1 VAAQLIGVASS
12 PTAHAAVRLSGGR
25 GSLLVKDL
33 PDPPGNRVYQ
43 VWLGRPG
50 QAPTPAGA
58 TFTLRTGEVAIPH
71 SMRGVNAVM
80 VTAEPHGGSSR
91 PTRPPIVVARMA

>member
-1 VAAQLIGVASS
+1 
-12 PTAHAAVRLSGGR
+12 
-25 GSLLVKDL
+25 VKDL
-33 PDPPGNRVYQ
+33 PDPPANRVYE

-58 TFTLRTGEVAIPH
+58 AFTLRTGEVAIPH
-71 SMRGVNAVM
+71 SMKGVNAVL
-80 VTAEPHGGSSR
+80 VTAEPHGGSST